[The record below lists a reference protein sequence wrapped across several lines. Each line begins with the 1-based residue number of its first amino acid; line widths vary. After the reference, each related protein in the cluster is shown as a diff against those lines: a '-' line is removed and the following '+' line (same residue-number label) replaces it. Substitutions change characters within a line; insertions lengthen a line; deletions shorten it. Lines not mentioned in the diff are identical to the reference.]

1 MSTQPHTRRTT
12 LTRLR
17 GLAFMAFW
25 APALVGI
32 AQPAINSGASPN
44 PLPLRN
50 LLIEVRQ
57 VQVSRQ
63 EQQGITGSGSVGFDS
78 RGNTDAQVQL
88 DIRNRQNQQAVTAQQ
103 QVLVINGRSASVA
116 LRSSTPLRLVQTRF
130 RGGRPYWVPGVVL
143 LDAST
148 GFLATPRWDGSDMA
162 ELELSASQASPA
174 MPGTRSVSGSSSA
187 SSVYVNLGE
196 WVTVAE
202 SEMDSQ
208 GSSGGGT
215 DSRQQRSELQVR
227 LTVR

>member
-1 MSTQPHTRRTT
+1 MSTQPHTRRTA

-17 GLAFMAFW
+17 SLVFMAFW

-32 AQPAINSGASPN
+32 AQTAINSGAPSN

-57 VQVSRQ
+57 VQVNRQ
-63 EQQGITGSGSVGFDS
+63 DQQGVTGSASVELDS

-88 DIRNRQNQQAVTAQQ
+88 DIRNRQDQLTVTAQQ

-116 LRSSTPLRLVQTRF
+116 LRSSTPLRLMQTRF
-130 RGGRPYWVPGVVL
+130 RGGRPYRVPGVVL

-148 GFLATPRWDGSDMA
+148 GFIATPRWDGSDMA
-162 ELELSASQASPA
+162 ELELGATQASPV
-174 MPGTRSVSGSSSA
+174 MPGTRSVAGSSSA
-187 SSVYVNLGE
+187 SSVIVPLGE

-202 SEMDSQ
+202 SAMDSQ
-208 GSSGGGT
+208 GSGGGGT